1 MCAAIGAAGA
11 RPTVF
16 QPPAGLTGPTSLS
29 FLSPISTPSQLGLT
43 PRYWKSRPLE
53 APYHHLA
60 LGEIVKA
67 WQVRLDGQGHLKLAH
82 DAAVAREGGI
92 GARLN
97 YCPVSCCL
105 PMPTG
110 PSLLNQSTGVKA
122 RSFRLWDGCLFSNPL
137 HLLCSRLTGLLAE
150 SVSQLQRPRIRGKT
164 VAAAAPREG
173 FILAGR
179 VSSWPGGFFTLTHP
193 GFRHEVSQR
202 VCGEAD

>member
-67 WQVRLDGQGHLKLAH
+67 WQVRLDRQGHLKLAH

-92 GARLN
+92 GAQLN

-105 PMPTG
+105 QMPTG

-137 HLLCSRLTGLLAE
+137 
-150 SVSQLQRPRIRGKT
+150 QPPLQPAHRAPCRISLP
-164 VAAAAPREG
+164 AAAPQDPG
-173 FILAGR
+173 QD
-179 VSSWPGGFFTLTHP
+179 SSSGSPQGGFHL
-193 GFRHEVSQR
+193 GW
-202 VCGEAD
+202 EASSPSPTRGSGMR